1 MSLTELC
8 IRRPVLATVI
18 NLVIVLIG
26 LISLQSLSIREY
38 PNIDSPVVTVSSF
51 YPGASAAIMET
62 QVTNILE
69 DALSGIEGVDY
80 VSSISRSEQ
89 SQITIRFLLDRDP
102 DAAASDVRD
111 RVGRARG
118 LLPSEVDEPVIAKVE
133 ADASPIIYLAF
144 STNRHSALDLTEFIE
159 TLAVDQVQA
168 LPGVANVQLIGSRRY
183 AMRIWLDRARM
194 AAFSVTAQDVEQ
206 ALREQNIEVP
216 SGRIESIDREYSV
229 VAQTDL
235 TTPDEFSQI
244 ILRDANGYL
253 VRLQDVAR
261 IELGPE
267 EERQYSQINGRQ
279 AVAFGVV
286 KQSTANP
293 LDVSKVVTEALP
305 DILAGMPEGVDA
317 RIGYDTTIFIT
328 ESIKAVYFAIA
339 EAIVLVSI
347 VIFVFLHTARATIIP
362 LVTIPVSLIGSM
374 AIMSLFGFSI
384 NTLTLL
390 AFVLAIGL
398 VVDDAIIMLEN
409 IHRQI
414 ERGMAPFEAAVKG
427 SRQITFAIIAMT
439 TTLAAV
445 FFPVSFASG
454 TIGKLFTEF
463 ALTLA
468 GAVLVSGFTALTL
481 TPMMCSRLLRPEKEK
496 GRVVGY
502 FESAMNGMSAAY
514 RSSLS
519 RALKARVLVV
529 ITIAVIAASGG
540 FMFLNLKQELTPI
553 EDRGLMIIAQVGP
566 EGATPDYMSRNA
578 QHVEN
583 IVKDIPE
590 IENFMTMVGFP
601 VSTITSTFSTLIP
614 WDQRD
619 RKSYEISEIVSPQV
633 FSIPGIFA
641 FATVPPTFGSGGG
654 GTKQIE
660 LVVRTTGTYQDL
672 DQLSND
678 VIARLG
684 PGSGIR
690 DLESNLKLNK
700 PELKTTVSRDKAVDV
715 GVSVA
720 TIGRTLETLLGG
732 RDVTRFKRAG
742 EQYDVIVQVEESER
756 ADPRD
761 LARLFVRGN
770 HDAMIPLANL
780 VQFEETVA
788 PRELVHFNRL
798 RAVTLSANVDP
809 TLSLGEALTLM
820 ESTVRD
826 VAQVPV
832 QIDYSGVSR
841 EFKDASGRLALVFI
855 LAIAFIY
862 LVLAAQFESFV
873 DPFIILITVPL
884 AIAGALLTL
893 TLSNGSLNVYSQVG
907 LITLIG
913 LISKHGILIVEFA
926 NSRRAQGMDKMQAAL
941 EAAVLRLRPILMT
954 TGAMVLGAV
963 PLALATGAGA
973 ESRQQI
979 GQVIVGG
986 LLFGSFFTLFV
997 VPVVYTF
1004 LSRERRNLEGH
1015 ETAPLVQQGAPA
1027 E

>member
-1 MSLTELC
+1 MSITELC

-18 NLVIVLIG
+18 NLVIVLVG

-38 PNIDSPVVTVSSF
+38 PNIDSPVVTVLSV
-51 YPGASAAIMET
+51 YPGASASIIES
-62 QVTNILE
+62 QVTNVLE

-80 VSSISRSEQ
+80 VSSISRSQ
-89 SQITIRFLLDRDP
+89 ASQITIRFLLDRDP

-118 LLPSEVDEPVIAKVE
+118 LLPPEVDEPIIAKVE
-133 ADASPIIYLAF
+133 ADAQPIIYLAF
-144 STNRHSALDLTEFIE
+144 STARYSALDLTEFIE

-168 LPGVANVQLIGSRRY
+168 LPGVANIELIGSRRY

-194 AAFSVTAQDVEQ
+194 AAFGVTAQDVEQ
-206 ALREQNIEVP
+206 ALRDQNIEVP
-216 SGRIESIDREYSV
+216 SGRIESVDREYSV
-229 VAQTDL
+229 VAKTDL
-235 TTPDEFSQI
+235 SSPLEFSKV
-244 ILRDANGYL
+244 ILRDADGYM
-253 VRLQDVAR
+253 VRLEDVAR
-261 IELGPE
+261 VELGPE
-267 EERQYSQINGRQ
+267 EERQLSQINGRE

-293 LDVSKVVTEALP
+293 LDVSKVVEEALP

-317 RIGYDTTIFIT
+317 VIGYDTTVFIT

-347 VIFVFLHTARATIIP
+347 VVFVFLHTARATIIP
-362 LVTIPVSLIGSM
+362 LVTIPVSLIGSL
-374 AIMSLFGFSI
+374 AIMSLLGFSI

-398 VVDDAIIMLEN
+398 VVDDAIVMLEN

-414 ERGMAPFEAAVKG
+414 ERGMTPFDAAVKG
-427 SRQITFAIIAMT
+427 SKQITFAIIAMS

-468 GAVLVSGFTALTL
+468 GAVLVSGLTALTL
-481 TPMMCSRLLRPEKEK
+481 TPMMCAKLLRAEKEK
-496 GRVVGY
+496 GAVTGMFEDAMTGLANAYRRALSRVIQVRGLVVVG
-502 FESAMNGMSAAY
+502 
-514 RSSLS
+514 
-519 RALKARVLVV
+519 
-529 ITIAVIAASGG
+529 IIVIATSAVY
-540 FMFLNLKQELTPI
+540 MFLNLKQELTPI
-553 EDRGLMIIAQVGP
+553 EDRGLVITAQVGP
-566 EGATPDYMSRNA
+566 EGATPEFMSRNA
-578 QHVEN
+578 QQVER
-583 IVKDIPE
+583 IISSVPE
-590 IENFMTMVGFP
+590 IDNYMTMVGFP
-601 VSTITSTFSTLIP
+601 VSTVTSTFSTLIP
-614 WDQRD
+614 WGERD
-619 RKSYEISEIVSPQV
+619 RKSYDIAEVISPQV
-633 FSIPGIFA
+633 FAIPGIFA
-641 FATVPPTFGSGGG
+641 FATVPPTFGSRG

-660 LVVRTTGTYQDL
+660 VVVRTTGTYEDL
-672 DQLSND
+672 EQLGND
-678 VIARLG
+678 VAARLG

-690 DLESNLKLNK
+690 DFDTDLRLNK
-700 PELKTTVSRDKAVDV
+700 PELRTTVNREKAVDI

-732 RDVTRFKRAG
+732 RNVTRFKKAG
-742 EQYDVIVQVEESER
+742 EQYDVVVQIDESER

-770 HDAMIPLANL
+770 DNAMVPLANL

-798 RAVTLSANVDP
+798 RAMTISANADLG
-809 TLSLGEALTLM
+809 LSLAEALTLI
-820 ESTVRD
+820 ENTVRD
-826 VAQVPV
+826 SAQVPV
-832 QIDYSGVSR
+832 QIDYKGVSR

-862 LVLAAQFESFV
+862 LVLAAQFESFI
-873 DPFIILITVPL
+873 DPFIILISVPL

-893 TLSNGSLNVYSQVG
+893 TVTNGSLNVYSQVG

-926 NSRRAQGMDKMQAAL
+926 NSRRAQGMDKMEAAL
-941 EAAVLRLRPILMT
+941 ESAVLRLRPILMT
-954 TGAMVLGAV
+954 TAAMVLGAV

-973 ESRQQI
+973 ESREQI
-979 GQVIVGG
+979 GLVVVGG

-997 VPVVYTF
+997 VPVVYTL
-1004 LSRERRNLEGH
+1004 LSRERRALPGEAF
-1015 ETAPLVQQGAPA
+1015 TGAPA

>member
-1 MSLTELC
+1 MSITGLC

-38 PNIDSPVVTVSSF
+38 PNIDSPVVTVLSI
-51 YPGASAAIMET
+51 YPGASASIIES
-62 QVTNILE
+62 QVTDVLE

-118 LLPSEVDEPVIAKVE
+118 FLPREVDEPIIAKVE
-133 ADASPIIYLAF
+133 ADAEPIIYHAF
-144 STNRHSALDLTEFIE
+144 STDRYSALDLTEFIE

-168 LPGVANVQLIGSRRY
+168 LPGVANIELIGSRRY

-194 AAFSVTAQDVEQ
+194 AAFAVTAQDVEQ
-206 ALREQNIEVP
+206 ALRDQNIEVP
-216 SGRIESIDREYSV
+216 AGRIESIDREYSV
-229 VAQTDL
+229 VVQTDL
-235 TTPDEFSQI
+235 SSTHEFAKV
-244 ILRDANGYL
+244 ILRDADGYL
-253 VRLQDVAR
+253 VRLEDVAR

-267 EERQYSQINGRQ
+267 EERQLSQINGQ
-279 AVAFGVV
+279 KAVAFGVV

-293 LDVSKVVTEALP
+293 LEVSKAVSSALP
-305 DILAGMPEGVDA
+305 DILAGMPEGIDA

-347 VIFVFLHTARATIIP
+347 VVFVFLHTARATIIP
-362 LVTIPVSLIGSM
+362 LVTIPVSLIGSL
-374 AIMSLFGFSI
+374 AIMSLLGFSI

-398 VVDDAIIMLEN
+398 VVDDAIVMLEN

-414 ERGMAPFEAAVKG
+414 ERGMTPFDAAVKG
-427 SRQITFAIIAMT
+427 SKQITFAIIAMS

-468 GAVLVSGFTALTL
+468 GAVLVSGLTALTL
-481 TPMMCSRLLRPEKEK
+481 TPMMCAKFLRAEKEK
-496 GRVVGY
+496 GAVTGI
-502 FESAMNGMSAAY
+502 FEDVMTGLTNAY
-514 RSSLS
+514 RRALS
-519 RALKARVLVV
+519 RV
-529 ITIAVIAASGG
+529 IQQRGPVIAGIIVIAASAV

-566 EGATPDYMSRNA
+566 EGATPDFMLRNG
-578 QHVEN
+578 QQVES
-583 IVKDIPE
+583 IISDIPE
-590 IENFMTMVGFP
+590 IENYMTMVGFP
-601 VSTITSTFSTLIP
+601 VSTVTSTFATLIP
-614 WDQRD
+614 WGERD
-619 RKSYEISEIVSPQV
+619 RKSYDISEIVSPRV
-633 FSIPGIFA
+633 FAIPGIFA
-641 FATVPPTFGSGGG
+641 FATVPPTFGSRG

-660 LVVRTTGTYQDL
+660 VVVRTTGTYKDL
-672 DQLSND
+672 ERLGND
-678 VIARLG
+678 VAARLG

-690 DLESNLKLNK
+690 DLDTDLRLNK
-700 PELKTTVSRDKAVDV
+700 PELRTTVNREKAVDI

-732 RDVTRFKRAG
+732 RNVTRFKKAG
-742 EQYDVIVQVEESER
+742 EQYDVVVQIDESER
-756 ADPRD
+756 SDPRD
-761 LARLFVRGN
+761 LTRLFVRGDD
-770 HDAMIPLANL
+770 DAMVPLANL

-798 RAVTLSANVDP
+798 RAMTISANADP
-809 TLSLGEALTLM
+809 GLSLAQALILI
-820 ESTVRD
+820 ENTVRD
-826 VAQVPV
+826 SAQVPV
-832 QIDYSGVSR
+832 QIDYKGVSR

-873 DPFIILITVPL
+873 DPFIILISVPL

-893 TLSNGSLNVYSQVG
+893 TVTNGSLNVYSQVG

-926 NSRRAQGMDKMQAAL
+926 NSRRAQGMDKMEAAL
-941 EAAVLRLRPILMT
+941 ESAVLRLRPILMT
-954 TGAMVLGAV
+954 TAAMVLGAV
-963 PLALATGAGA
+963 PLAFATGAGA
-973 ESRQQI
+973 ESREQI
-979 GQVIVGG
+979 GLVVVGG

-997 VPVVYTF
+997 VPVVYTL
-1004 LSRERRNLEGH
+1004 LSRERRVLPSEVF
-1015 ETAPLVQQGAPA
+1015 TGAA
-1027 E
+1027 GA

>member
-1 MSLTELC
+1 MSITELC
-8 IRRPVLATVI
+8 IRRPVLATVL

-38 PNIDSPVVTVSSF
+38 PNIDSPVVTVISR
-51 YPGASAAIMET
+51 YQGASASIIET
-62 QVTNILE
+62 QVTNVIE

-111 RVGRARG
+111 RVGRAGG
-118 LLPSEVDEPVIAKVE
+118 LLPREVDDPIIAKVE
-133 ADASPIIYLAF
+133 ADADPIIYLAF
-144 STNRHSALDLTEFIE
+144 STDRYSALDLTEFIE

-168 LPGVANVQLIGSRRY
+168 LPGVANVQLIGARRY

-194 AAFSVTAQDVEQ
+194 AAFGVTAQDVEQ

-216 SGRIESIDREYSV
+216 SGRIESVDREYSV

-235 TTPDEFSQI
+235 ALPREFEKV
-244 ILRDANGYL
+244 ILRDANGYM
-253 VRLQDVAR
+253 VRLEDVAKV
-261 IELGPE
+261 ELGPE
-267 EERQYSQINGRQ
+267 GERQLSQINGRQ

-293 LDVSKVVTEALP
+293 LDVSKVVTAAMP
-305 DILAGMPEGVDA
+305 DILAGMPEGVDV
-317 RIGYDTTIFIT
+317 RIGYDTTVFIT

-347 VIFVFLHTARATIIP
+347 VVFVFLHTARATIIP
-362 LVTIPVSLIGSM
+362 LVTIPVSLIGSL
-374 AIMSLFGFSI
+374 AIMSFLGFSI

-398 VVDDAIIMLEN
+398 VVDDAIVMLEN
-409 IHRQI
+409 IYRQI
-414 ERGMAPFEAAVKG
+414 ERGMAPTDAAIKG
-427 SRQITFAIIAMT
+427 SKQITFAIIAMS

-481 TPMMCSRLLRPEKEK
+481 TPMMCSRFLRPEGEK
-496 GRVVGY
+496 GVVTGA
-502 FESAMNGMSAAY
+502 FDSAMNGMSDAY
-514 RSSLS
+514 RVALS
-519 RALKARVLVV
+519 GALKMRGVV
-529 ITIAVIAASGG
+529 VVGIAIIAAFAGYL
-540 FMFLNLKQELTPI
+540 FFNLKQELTPI
-553 EDRGLMIIAQVGP
+553 EDRGLVITAQIGP
-566 EGATPDYMSRNA
+566 EGATPEYMLRNA
-578 QHVEN
+578 QKVET
-583 IVKDIPE
+583 IIEKIPE
-590 IENFMTMVGFP
+590 IEIFMTMVGFP
-601 VSTITSTFSTLIP
+601 VSTVTSTFSTLIP
-614 WDQRD
+614 WEERD
-619 RKSYEISEIVSPQV
+619 RKSYDIAEIISPQV
-633 FSIPGIFA
+633 FAIPGIFA
-641 FATVPPTFGSGGG
+641 FATVPPTFGSRG

-660 LVVRTTGTYQDL
+660 VVVRTTGSYEDL
-672 DQLSND
+672 EQLTGE
-678 VIARLG
+678 VFGLLG

-690 DLESNLKLNK
+690 DLDTNLRLNK
-700 PELKTTVSRDKAVDV
+700 PELRTTVNREKAVDI

-732 RDVTRFKRAG
+732 REVTRFKRSG
-742 EQYDVIVQVEESER
+742 EQYDVIVQIDESER
-756 ADPRD
+756 SDPRD
-761 LARLFVRGN
+761 LARLFVRGHN
-770 HDAMIPLANL
+770 DAMVPLANL

-798 RAVTLSANVDP
+798 RAVTISANVDP
-809 TLSLGEALTLM
+809 GMALGEALTLI
-820 ESTVRD
+820 EKTVRD
-826 VAQVPV
+826 VARVPV

-841 EFKDASGRLALVFI
+841 EFKDASGRLALVFV

-862 LVLAAQFESFV
+862 LVLAAQFESFI
-873 DPFIILITVPL
+873 DPFIILISVPL
-884 AIAGALLTL
+884 AIAGALFALTV
-893 TLSNGSLNVYSQVG
+893 TGGSLNVYSQLG

-926 NSRRAQGMDKMQAAL
+926 NSRRAQGMNKMEAAL
-941 EAAVLRLRPILMT
+941 ESAVLRLRPILMT

-973 ESRQQI
+973 ESREQVGI
-979 GQVIVGG
+979 VIVGG
-986 LLFGSFFTLFV
+986 LIFGSFFTLFV
-997 VPVVYTF
+997 VPVVYTL
-1004 LSRERRNLEGH
+1004 LSRERRALPGESF
-1015 ETAPLVQQGAPA
+1015 VSAPA

>member
-1 MSLTELC
+1 MSITELC

-18 NLVIVLIG
+18 NLVIVLLG
-26 LISLQSLSIREY
+26 LISLQSLSVREY
-38 PNIDSPVVTVSSF
+38 PNIDSPIVTVVTV
-51 YPGASAAIMET
+51 YPGASASIIEA
-62 QVTNILE
+62 QVTNPLE

-80 VSSISRSEQ
+80 VSSISRSQQ

-118 LLPSEVDEPVIAKVE
+118 LLPSEVDEPIIAKVE
-133 ADASPIIYLAF
+133 ADAEPIIYLAF
-144 STNRHSALDLTEFIE
+144 STDRYSALDLTEFIE
-159 TLAVDQVQA
+159 LFAIDQVQA

-194 AAFSVTAQDVEQ
+194 AAFGVTAQDVEL

-216 SGRIESIDREYSV
+216 SGRIESVDREYSV

-235 TTPDEFSQI
+235 TSIDEFSQI
-244 ILRDANGYL
+244 ILRDADGYL
-253 VRLQDVAR
+253 VRLRDVAKV
-261 IELGPE
+261 ELGPE
-267 EERQYSQINGRQ
+267 EERQLSQMNGSQ

-293 LDVSKVVTEALP
+293 LDVSAAVEKALP
-305 DILAGMPEGVDA
+305 DILAGMPEGVDV
-317 RIGYDTTIFIT
+317 RVGYDTTVFIT

-347 VIFVFLHTARATIIP
+347 VVFVFLHTARATIIP
-362 LVTIPVSLIGSM
+362 LITIPVSLIGAL
-374 AIMSLFGFSI
+374 AIMSLFGFSL

-398 VVDDAIIMLEN
+398 VVDDAIVMLEN

-414 ERGMAPFEAAVKG
+414 ERGMAPDAAAIKG
-427 SRQITFAIIAMT
+427 SRQITFAIIAMS

-468 GAVLVSGFTALTL
+468 GAVLVSGLTALTL
-481 TPMMCSRLLRPEKEK
+481 TPMMCSRLLRPEKAK
-496 GRVVGY
+496 GVMIGA
-502 FESAMNGMSAAY
+502 FDDAMNATAAAY
-514 RSSLS
+514 RRVLS
-519 RALKARVLVV
+519 RVLRLRLLVV
-529 ITIAVIAASGG
+529 GVIAVIAVSAGYL
-540 FMFLNLKQELTPI
+540 FVNLKQELTPL
-553 EDRGLMIIAQVGP
+553 EDRGLVFVQQIGP
-566 EGATPDYMSRNA
+566 EGATPDFMLRNA
-578 QHVEN
+578 LEIEA
-583 IVKDIPE
+583 IVDNVPE
-590 IENFMTMVGFP
+590 IENYMTMVGFP
-601 VSTITSTFSTLIP
+601 VSTLTMTFSTLTP
-614 WDQRD
+614 WEDRD
-619 RKSYEISEIVSPQV
+619 RKSSEIAQAISPQA
-633 FSIPGIFA
+633 FAIPGIMA
-641 FATVPPTFGSGGG
+641 FAAIPPTFGARGAA
-654 GTKQIE
+654 KQIE
-660 LVVRTTGTYQDL
+660 VVVRTTGTYQDL
-672 DQLSND
+672 EQLTND
-678 VIARLG
+678 VLAQLG
-684 PGSGIR
+684 PGSGVK
-690 DLESNLKLNK
+690 DLDTNLRLNK
-700 PELKTTVSRDKAVDV
+700 PELRIKVNRDKAVDV

-732 RDVTRFKRAG
+732 RNVTRFKRAG
-742 EQYDVIVQVEESER
+742 EQYDVIIQIDESER
-756 ADPRD
+756 ANPRD
-761 LARLFVRGN
+761 LARLFVRGKN
-770 HDAMIPLANL
+770 DTMVPLANL

-798 RAVTLSANVDP
+798 RAVTISANAESGY
-809 TLSLGEALTLM
+809 SLGEALDLI
-820 ESTVRD
+820 ERTVRD
-826 VAQVPV
+826 VARVPV

-841 EFKDASGRLALVFI
+841 EFIDASGRLALVFI

-873 DPFIILITVPL
+873 DPFIILISVPL

-893 TLSNGSLNVYSQVG
+893 TVTGGSLNVYSQVG
-907 LITLIG
+907 LITLVG

-926 NSRRAQGMDKMQAAL
+926 NSRRAQGMDKMTAAL
-941 EAAVLRLRPILMT
+941 EAAALRLRPILMT
-954 TGAMVLGAV
+954 TAAMVLGAV

-973 ESRQQI
+973 EGREQI
-979 GQVIVGG
+979 GLVIVGG

-997 VPVVYTF
+997 VPVVYTI
-1004 LSRERRNLEGH
+1004 LSQERRALPGDVGSIAMGE
-1015 ETAPLVQQGAPA
+1015 PA

>member
-1 MSLTELC
+1 MSITELC

-18 NLVIVLIG
+18 NLVIVLVG

-38 PNIDSPVVTVSSF
+38 PNIDSPVVTVIST
-51 YPGASAAIMET
+51 YPGASASIMET
-62 QVTNILE
+62 QVTDVLE

-80 VSSISRSEQ
+80 VSSISRSQQ

-118 LLPSEVDEPVIAKVE
+118 LLPREVDEPIIAKVE
-133 ADASPIIYLAF
+133 ADAQPIIYLAF
-144 STNRHSALDLTEFIE
+144 STDRYSALDLTEFIE

-168 LPGVANVQLIGSRRY
+168 LPGVANIELIGSRRY

-194 AAFSVTAQDVEQ
+194 AAFGVTAQDVEQ
-206 ALREQNIEVP
+206 ALRDQNIEVP
-216 SGRIESIDREYSV
+216 SGRIESVDREYSV

-235 TTPDEFSQI
+235 SSPQEFAQV
-244 ILRDANGYL
+244 ILRDSNGYM
-253 VRLQDVAR
+253 VRLEDVAR
-261 IELGPE
+261 VELGPE
-267 EERQYSQINGRQ
+267 EERQLSQINGRQ

-293 LDVSKVVTEALP
+293 LDVSKVVVEALP
-305 DILAGMPEGVDA
+305 DIIAGMPEGVDA
-317 RIGYDTTIFIT
+317 VIGYDTTIFIT

-347 VIFVFLHTARATIIP
+347 VVFVFLHTARATIIP
-362 LVTIPVSLIGSM
+362 LVTIPVSLIGSL
-374 AIMSLFGFSI
+374 AIMSLLGFSI

-398 VVDDAIIMLEN
+398 VVDDAIVMLEN

-414 ERGMAPFEAAVKG
+414 ERGMTPFDAAVKG
-427 SRQITFAIIAMT
+427 SKQITFAIIAMS

-468 GAVLVSGFTALTL
+468 GAVLVSGLTALTL
-481 TPMMCSRLLRPEKEK
+481 TPMMCAKLLRPEKEK
-496 GRVVGY
+496 GRLTGL
-502 FESAMNGMSAAY
+502 FEGAMTSATNAY
-514 RSSLS
+514 RSALS
-519 RALKARVLVV
+519 RTLQLRGAVV
-529 ITIAVIAASGG
+529 VGIIVIATSAVY
-540 FMFLNLKQELTPI
+540 MFLNLKQELTPI

-566 EGATPDYMSRNA
+566 EGATPEFMSRNA
-578 QHVEN
+578 QQVES
-583 IVKDIPE
+583 IVDSIPE
-590 IENFMTMVGFP
+590 IENYMTMVGFP
-601 VSTITSTFSTLIP
+601 VSTVTSTFSTLIP
-614 WDQRD
+614 WGDRD
-619 RKSYEISEIVSPQV
+619 RKSYEIAEIVSPQV
-633 FSIPGIFA
+633 FAIPGIFA
-641 FATVPPTFGSGGG
+641 FATVPPTFGSRG

-660 LVVRTTGTYQDL
+660 IVVRTTGTYEDL
-672 DQLSND
+672 EQLSSD
-678 VIARLG
+678 VAGQLG

-690 DLESNLKLNK
+690 DLDTDLRLNK
-700 PELKTTVSRDKAVDV
+700 PELRTTVNREKAVDI

-732 RDVTRFKRAG
+732 RNVTRFKKSG
-742 EQYDVIVQVEESER
+742 EQYDVVVQVDETER
-756 ADPRD
+756 SDPRD

-770 HDAMIPLANL
+770 DDTMVPLANL

-798 RAVTLSANVDP
+798 RAVTISANAEPGVSLAEA
-809 TLSLGEALTLM
+809 LSLLENA
-820 ESTVRD
+820 VRD
-826 VAQVPV
+826 AARVPV
-832 QIDYSGVSR
+832 QIDYKGVSR

-873 DPFIILITVPL
+873 DPFIILISVPL

-893 TLSNGSLNVYSQVG
+893 TVTNGSLNVYSQVG

-926 NSRRAQGMDKMQAAL
+926 NSRRAQGMDKMEAAL

-954 TGAMVLGAV
+954 TAAMVLGAV

-973 ESRQQI
+973 ESREQI
-979 GQVIVGG
+979 GLVVVGG
-986 LLFGSFFTLFV
+986 LIFGSFFTLFV
-997 VPVVYTF
+997 VPVVYTL
-1004 LSRERRNLEGH
+1004 LSRERRALPGESF
-1015 ETAPLVQQGAPA
+1015 VSAPA

>member
-1 MSLTELC
+1 MSITELC

-38 PNIDSPVVTVSSF
+38 PNIDSPVVTVLSV
-51 YPGASAAIMET
+51 YPGASASIIES
-62 QVTNILE
+62 QVTDVLE

-80 VSSISRSEQ
+80 VSSISRSEA

-118 LLPSEVDEPVIAKVE
+118 LLPREVDEPIIAKVE
-133 ADASPIIYLAF
+133 ADAQPIIYLAF
-144 STNRHSALDLTEFIE
+144 STDRYSALDLTEFIE

-168 LPGVANVQLIGSRRY
+168 LPGVANIELIGSRRY

-194 AAFSVTAQDVEQ
+194 AAFGVTAQDVEQ
-206 ALREQNIEVP
+206 ALRDQNIEVP
-216 SGRIESIDREYSV
+216 SGRIESVDREYSV

-235 TTPDEFSQI
+235 SSTQEFAKV
-244 ILRDANGYL
+244 ILRDADGYL
-253 VRLQDVAR
+253 VRLEDVAR

-267 EERQYSQINGRQ
+267 EERQLSQINGRQ

-293 LDVSKVVTEALP
+293 LDVSKAVADALP
-305 DILAGMPEGVDA
+305 DILQGMPEGVDA
-317 RIGYDTTIFIT
+317 VIGYDTTIFIT

-347 VIFVFLHTARATIIP
+347 VVFVFLHTARATIIP
-362 LVTIPVSLIGSM
+362 LVTIPVSLIGSL

-398 VVDDAIIMLEN
+398 VVDDAIVMLEN

-414 ERGMAPFEAAVKG
+414 ERGMAPFDAAVKG
-427 SRQITFAIIAMT
+427 SKQITFAIIAMS

-445 FFPVSFASG
+445 FFPVSFVSG

-468 GAVLVSGFTALTL
+468 GAVLVSGLTALTL
-481 TPMMCSRLLRPEKEK
+481 TPMLCAKLLRAEKEK
-496 GRVVGY
+496 GAVTGLFEDVMTGLTNAYRRALSRVLQLRGPVVAGI
-502 FESAMNGMSAAY
+502 AIIAMSAVY
-514 RSSLS
+514 
-519 RALKARVLVV
+519 
-529 ITIAVIAASGG
+529 
-540 FMFLNLKQELTPI
+540 MFLNLKQELTPI

-566 EGATPDYMSRNA
+566 EGATPGFMSRNA
-578 QHVEN
+578 QQVETIVEN
-583 IVKDIPE
+583 IPE
-590 IENFMTMVGFP
+590 IENYMTMVGFP
-601 VSTITSTFSTLIP
+601 VSTVTSTFSTLIP
-614 WDQRD
+614 WGERD

-633 FSIPGIFA
+633 FAIPGIFA
-641 FATVPPTFGSGGG
+641 FATVPPTFGSRG

-660 LVVRTTGTYQDL
+660 VVVRTTGTYKDL
-672 DQLSND
+672 EQLGGD
-678 VIARLG
+678 VAARLG

-690 DLESNLKLNK
+690 DLDTDLRLNK
-700 PELKTTVSRDKAVDV
+700 PELRTTVNREKAVDI

-732 RDVTRFKRAG
+732 RNVTRFKKAG
-742 EQYDVIVQVEESER
+742 EQYDVVVQIDESER
-756 ADPRD
+756 SDPRD
-761 LARLFVRGN
+761 LARLFVRGDD
-770 HDAMIPLANL
+770 DAMVPLANL

-798 RAVTLSANVDP
+798 RAMTISANADP
-809 TLSLGEALTLM
+809 GLSLAEALSLI
-820 ESTVRD
+820 ENTVRD
-826 VAQVPV
+826 SAQVPV
-832 QIDYSGVSR
+832 QIDYKGVSR

-873 DPFIILITVPL
+873 DPFIILISVPL

-893 TLSNGSLNVYSQVG
+893 TVTNGSLNVYSQVG

-926 NSRRAQGMDKMQAAL
+926 NSRRAQGMDKMEAAL
-941 EAAVLRLRPILMT
+941 ESAVLRLRPILMT
-954 TGAMVLGAV
+954 TAAMVLGAV

-973 ESRQQI
+973 ESREQI
-979 GQVIVGG
+979 GLVVVGG

-997 VPVVYTF
+997 VPVVYTL
-1004 LSRERRNLEGH
+1004 LSRERQALPGE
-1015 ETAPLVQQGAPA
+1015 ALVSAPA